1 MTRSLE
7 GPVSELNSLA
17 TGSVPSRRLRYKAAL
32 RSTQALVCRAGD
44 PSREGAIG
52 GLPGIALGAF
62 LQLFRAGGAN
72 NRPKQDGDTKLPAK
86 EASYEIA
93 YFAEKHGISLKAA
106 EIILTVNGPSKR
118 MCDATAVA
126 FVAAVAARAGR
137 AKKKDLP
144 IALRGRAIRHPA
156 RSH

>member
-1 MTRSLE
+1 MVLFCNCS
-7 GPVSELNSLA
+7 G
-17 TGSVPSRRLRYKAAL
+17 
-32 RSTQALVCRAGD
+32 
-44 PSREGAIG
+44 REEQITDRNKTVIQN
-52 GLPGIALGAF
+52 PE
-62 LQLFRAGGAN
+62 
-72 NRPKQDGDTKLPAK
+72 LPAK

-106 EIILTVNGPSKR
+106 EIILTVNGSSKR
-118 MCDATAVA
+118 MCDAAAVA